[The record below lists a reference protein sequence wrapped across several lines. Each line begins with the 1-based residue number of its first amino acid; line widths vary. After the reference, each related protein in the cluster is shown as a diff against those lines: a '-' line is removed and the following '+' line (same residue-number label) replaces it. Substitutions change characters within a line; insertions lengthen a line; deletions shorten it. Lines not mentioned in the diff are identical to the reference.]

1 MKRRAFLA
9 GLLVGGAFAGPA
21 LAQGLVDDI
30 IAQLRRQRFQ
40 TVTTERTLLGRV
52 RILATRDDGA
62 REIIVNPRTGEIL
75 RDLWTPVSGGKA
87 KVEIIDDRSGRDTDE
102 DDDDDEDEDNSGSGS
117 SGSGGDDDDDE
128 AEHDD
133 D

>member
-1 MKRRAFLA
+1 MKRRAFLT

-30 IAQLRRQRFQ
+30 ISQLRRQRFQ
-40 TVTTERTLLGRV
+40 SVTTERTLLGRV
-52 RILATRDDGA
+52 RILAIRGDGA
-62 REIIVNPRTGEIL
+62 REIILNPRTGEIL

-87 KVEIIDDRSGRDTDE
+87 EVEIIDDRSGRDTDE
-102 DDDDDEDEDNSGSGS
+102 DDDDDGDEDNSGSGS